1 MLELF
6 PLRSPL
12 LGESL
17 LVSFP
22 PLIYMLK
29 FSGWSRLIRGLEVSW
44 DLLSVKAVKRPS
56 DGDRCFFLRQRPYRP
71 DDKITGGFG
80 GRLRGTTTNRNVDSP
95 IRFPPFRGNG
105 CFHTIVK
112 QVLCVCVVYLVVPYY
127 MDNCSNSRANTCIK
141 SRLLEG
147 MYLLDPKPM
156 RSPDRYFGDS

>member
-112 QVLCVCVVYLVVPYY
+112 QTLGQ
-127 MDNCSNSRANTCIK
+127 TC
-141 SRLLEG
+141 SRLEPG
-147 MYLLDPKPM
+147 AQFAFK
-156 RSPDRYFGDS
+156 DSMIHCVLQFALIIAVRCVLHRCTSRGVHR